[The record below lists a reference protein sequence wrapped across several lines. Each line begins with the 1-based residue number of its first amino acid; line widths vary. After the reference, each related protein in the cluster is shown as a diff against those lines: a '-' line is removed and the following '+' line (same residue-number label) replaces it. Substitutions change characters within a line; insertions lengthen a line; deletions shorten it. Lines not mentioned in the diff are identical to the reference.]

1 MPVQVSYPGI
11 YIEELPNTQQVIT
24 GVTTSSTA
32 FVDYFR
38 RGPVTI
44 ADNPNDLTKPTF
56 TPVAFQINNWSDFQ
70 RLYGGIDGD
79 SESTYAAYQY
89 YLNGGLIG
97 WFVRVVNTDPTAG
110 AIATL
115 AGSAQ
120 AGFLIQSANP
130 GAWGNNLQVT
140 LSRPVPVGRQ
150 VIPAGTF
157 NLSVAEV
164 VQGRQL
170 GSETYLNLT
179 LDPNSAMYAPAVINA
194 ASRLIRIPAPAGIT
208 LASAAIPD
216 PDVTPVPFPLQG
228 GANGAIPGPGV
239 LTQDAN
245 LDALDRIAPA
255 VFNTLCLPATAKAGV
270 STGEMAAA
278 MTAALKFCG
287 DRKAFY
293 IVDIPQNIV
302 TVEAMQSWAQ
312 TYVLGED
319 NFSGAVYFPRLIIPD
334 PSANFQPRNIGASG
348 TLAGVYGRVDA
359 TEGVWKAPAGTEAVL
374 QGAEI
379 AVQISDAQNGQLNPL
394 GINALR
400 SFPVFGNLSWGA
412 RTLAGADQI
421 SSQWKYIPVRRLLD
435 FIELSL
441 QQSLK
446 WTVFQPNDEGLWAN
460 IRVSV
465 GSFLAGLYS
474 QGAFA
479 GASASSAYFV
489 HCDSTTTTQTD
500 IDQGIVNIVVG
511 VAPVQPA
518 EFVILQIQQ
527 IAGQTS

>member
-11 YIEELPNTQQVIT
+11 YIEELPNTNQVVT

-38 RGPVTI
+38 RGPITI
-44 ADNPNDLTKPTF
+44 TDNAADLSSPTF
-56 TPVAFQINNWSDFQ
+56 TPLAFQINNWSDFQ

-79 SESTYAAYQY
+79 SEATYAAYQY
-89 YLNGGLIG
+89 YLNGGMIG
-97 WFVRVVNTDPTAG
+97 WFVRVVSDDA
-110 AIATL
+110 AL
-115 AGSAQ
+115 ASSNG

-140 LSRPVPVGRQ
+140 LSRPVPVGNQ
-150 VIPAGTF
+150 IIPDGTF
-157 NLSVAEV
+157 NLSVAEI
-164 VQGRQL
+164 VQGRQM
-170 GSETYLNLT
+170 GSESYLNLT
-179 LDPNSAMYAPAVINA
+179 LNPSSAMYAPAVINS
-194 ASRLIRIPAPAGIT
+194 ASRLIRIPAPAGST
-208 LASAAIPD
+208 VGPAAIPAAND
-216 PDVTPVPFPLQG
+216 PNPPVPFLLKN

-270 STGEMAAA
+270 STGEMSNA
-278 MTAALKFCG
+278 MTAALAFCG
-287 DRKAFY
+287 PRKAFY

-319 NFSGAVYFPRLIIPD
+319 NYSGAVYFPRLIIPD
-334 PSANFQPRNIGASG
+334 PSANFQPRNVGASG
-348 TLAGVYGRVDA
+348 TLAGVYARVDVS
-359 TEGVWKAPAGTEAVL
+359 EGVWKAPAGTEAVL
-374 QGAEI
+374 QGADI
-379 AVQISDAQNGQLNPL
+379 AVPITDAQNGQLNPL

-435 FIELSL
+435 YIELSL

-446 WTVFQPNDEGLWAN
+446 WTVFQPNDDGLWAN

-465 GSFLAGLYS
+465 GNFLAGLYS

-479 GASASSAYFV
+479 GASAASAYFV
-489 HCDSTTTTQTD
+489 HCDSSTTTQTD
-500 IDQGIVNIVVG
+500 IDQGIVNIIIG

>member
-11 YIEELPNTQQVIT
+11 YIEELPSTQQVIT

-32 FVDYFR
+32 FVDYYK
-38 RGPVTI
+38 RGPITI
-44 ADNPNDLTKPTF
+44 ADNAADLSAPTF
-56 TPVAFQINNWSDFQ
+56 TPLAFQINNWSDFQ
-70 RLYGGIDGD
+70 RLYGGIDGN
-79 SESTYAAYQY
+79 SEASYAAYQY

-110 AIATL
+110 ALAAL
-115 AGSAQ
+115 AGSTA
-120 AGFLIQSANP
+120 AGFMIQSANP
-130 GAWGNNLQVT
+130 GAWGNNLVVT
-140 LSRPVPVGRQ
+140 LSRPVPVGTQ
-150 VIPAGTF
+150 QIPAGTF
-157 NLSVAEV
+157 NLGVAEI
-164 VQGRQL
+164 VQGRQV
-170 GSETYLNLT
+170 GSESYLNLT
-179 LDPNSAMYAPAVINA
+179 LDPSSAMYAPAVVNA
-194 ASRLIRIPAPAGIT
+194 ASRLIRIPAPGG
-208 LASAAIPD
+208 SAPGTPAIPGVSD
-216 PDVTPVPFPLQG
+216 PALTFPLTG
-228 GANGAIPGPGV
+228 GADGVIPGPGV

-255 VFNTLCLPATAKAGV
+255 VFNTMCLPATAKAGV
-270 STGEMAAA
+270 STGEMASA

-334 PSANFQPRNIGASG
+334 PSANFQPRNVGASG
-348 TLAGVYGRVDA
+348 TLAGIYARVDA

-374 QGAEI
+374 QGAEV
-379 AVQISDAQNGQLNPL
+379 AVQISDAQNGQINPL

-446 WTVFQPNDEGLWAN
+446 WTVFQPNDEALWAN

-479 GASASSAYFV
+479 GASAASAYFV
-489 HCDSTTTTQTD
+489 RVDSSTTTQTD

>member
-11 YIEELPNTQQVIT
+11 YIEELPNTQQVVT

-38 RGPVTI
+38 RGPISI
-44 ADNPNDLTKPTF
+44 ADNSADVSDPTF

-110 AIATL
+110 AIAAL
-115 AGSAQ
+115 AGASG

-130 GAWGNNLQVT
+130 GSWGNNLVVT
-140 LSRPVPVGRQ
+140 LSAPTQVGNQ
-150 VIPAGTF
+150 KIAAGTF
-157 NLSVAEV
+157 NLSVTEI

-170 GSETYLNLT
+170 GSESYLNLT
-179 LDPNSAMYAPAVINA
+179 FNPASAMYAPAVINA
-194 ASRLIRIPAPAGIT
+194 ASRLIRIPAPGGTAPGT
-208 LASAAIPD
+208 ASIPAVGAD
-216 PDVTPVPFPLQG
+216 ALSFSLQG

-270 STGEMAAA
+270 STGEMSSAI
-278 MTAALKFCG
+278 TAALAFCAP
-287 DRKAFY
+287 RKAFY
-293 IVDIPQNIV
+293 IVDIPQNVV
-302 TVEAMQSWAQ
+302 TVEAMQCWAQ

-319 NFSGAVYFPRLIIPD
+319 NYSGAVYFPRLIIPD
-334 PSANFQPRNIGASG
+334 PSANFQPRNVGASG

-435 FIELSL
+435 YIELSL

-474 QGAFA
+474 QGAFS
-479 GASASSAYFV
+479 GASAASAYFV
-489 HCDSTTTTQTD
+489 RCDSTTTTQTD
-500 IDQGIVNIVVG
+500 IDQGIVNIIVG

>member
-11 YIEELPNTQQVIT
+11 YIEELPSTQQVVT

-38 RGPVTI
+38 RGPITI
-44 ADNPNDLTKPTF
+44 ADNAANLSEPTF
-56 TPVAFQINNWSDFQ
+56 TPLAFQINNWSDFQ

-79 SESTYAAYQY
+79 SESSYAAYQY

-110 AIATL
+110 DIATL
-115 AGSAQ
+115 ASSNA

-140 LSRPVPVGRQ
+140 LSLPAPVGTQ

-157 NLSVAEV
+157 NLSVAEI
-164 VQGRQL
+164 VQGRQM
-170 GSETYLNLT
+170 GSESYLNLNFT
-179 LDPNSAMYAPAVINA
+179 SNSAMYAPAVINS
-194 ASRLIRIPAPAGIT
+194 ASRLIRIPAPGG
-208 LASAAIPD
+208 SAPGTPAVPGAND
-216 PDVTPVPFPLQG
+216 PALTFPLQG

-270 STGEMAAA
+270 SAGEMSSA
-278 MTAALKFCG
+278 MTAALAFCAP
-287 DRKAFY
+287 RKAFY
-293 IVDIPQNIV
+293 IVDIPQNVV

-319 NFSGAVYFPRLIIPD
+319 NYNGAVYFPRLIIPD
-334 PSANFQPRNIGASG
+334 PSANFQPRNVGASG
-348 TLAGVYGRVDA
+348 TLAGVYARVDA

-374 QGAEI
+374 QGAEM
-379 AVQISDAQNGQLNPL
+379 AVLISDAQNGQINPL

-435 FIELSL
+435 YIELSL

-479 GASASSAYFV
+479 GASAASAYFV
-489 HCDSTTTTQTD
+489 NCDSTTTTQTD